1 MRLADRIFSL
11 FEGVVIALDA
21 IRSNKVRAGLTILGI
36 AVGVFVVTVMS
47 AAVHGINSGVT
58 KAVAA
63 AGPTTFYLHKWP
75 AEINSCNGSA
85 DSCPWRR
92 NPPLTLDEAR
102 RIRALPT
109 VALVVAEIGNTAP
122 VRYADKDLP
131 GVGYGAYTPGWL
143 EVNGGDLV
151 AGRDFTDRENTAGA
165 PVALVNEKLA
175 ERLFAEPAPE
185 GANAEAVLARTAAK
199 AVGRAIR
206 VGGQLV
212 TVVGVYRPIATA
224 FDGTEKGR
232 LYLPFETARRR
243 LDADIHWMQLTV
255 KPREGVDRD
264 AALDEVLALLRAER
278 RLRPGD
284 ANNFFYST
292 PDKILELYNK
302 IVGAFFYVMLTL
314 SAVGLIVGGVGVIAI
329 MMISVTERTREIGV
343 RKALGATKVTILWQ
357 FLVEAATLTGVGALV
372 GLGLGAA
379 LAAAL
384 RAFSPIDAAIPAWAV
399 LAALGGSAL
408 TGMLFGMLPAVRA
421 ARLDPVDALRYE

>member
-1 MRLADRIFSL
+1 
-11 FEGVVIALDA
+11 V
-21 IRSNKVRAGLTILGI
+21 
-36 AVGVFVVTVMS
+36 AV
-47 AAVHGINSGVT
+47 
-58 KAVAA
+58 
-63 AGPTTFYLHKWP
+63 
-75 AEINSCNGSA
+75 
-85 DSCPWRR
+85 
-92 NPPLTLDEAR
+92 
-102 RIRALPT
+102 
-109 VALVVAEIGNTAP
+109 
-122 VRYADKDLP
+122 
-131 GVGYGAYTPGWL
+131 
-143 EVNGGDLV
+143 
-151 AGRDFTDRENTAGA
+151 
-165 PVALVNEKLA
+165 VNEKLA

-185 GANAEAVLARTAAK
+185 GEKVDVAARTAEK

-206 VGGQLV
+206 VAGQLV

-255 KPREGVDRD
+255 KPRDGVERD

-278 RLRPGD
+278 RLRPAD

-343 RKALGATKVTILWQ
+343 RKALGATKATILWQ
-357 FLVEAATLTGVGALV
+357 FLVEAATLTSVGALV

-379 LAAAL
+379 LAATIRSL
-384 RAFSPIDAAIPAWAV
+384 SPIEAAIPAWAV

-421 ARLDPVDALRYE
+421 ARLDPVEALRYE